1 MMRDSRGRFKKKRE
15 EKEEDTEAPRP
26 RNEITI
32 YIPFLEYIPF
42 FIILACLFV
51 IAFPWLII
59 IKPITKKLMMF
70 MGRAMIVMS
79 RTNTTS
85 VTATAD
91 PFWS

>member
-1 MMRDSRGRFKKKRE
+1 MRDSRGRFKKKRE
-15 EKEEDTEAPRP
+15 EEDIEAPRP
-26 RNEITI
+26 RNEII
-32 YIPFLEYIPF
+32 IRVPFSEYVPF

-51 IAFPWLII
+51 IAFPWLVI
-59 IKPITKKLMMF
+59 IKPITKRLLRF

-85 VTATAD
+85 STTTTTPTD

>member
-1 MMRDSRGRFKKKRE
+1 MRDSRGRFKKKRE
-15 EKEEDTEAPRP
+15 EDIEAPRH

-32 YIPFLEYIPF
+32 RVPFSEYVPF

-79 RTNTTS
+79 RANTTS
-85 VTATAD
+85 ATTTTTTD